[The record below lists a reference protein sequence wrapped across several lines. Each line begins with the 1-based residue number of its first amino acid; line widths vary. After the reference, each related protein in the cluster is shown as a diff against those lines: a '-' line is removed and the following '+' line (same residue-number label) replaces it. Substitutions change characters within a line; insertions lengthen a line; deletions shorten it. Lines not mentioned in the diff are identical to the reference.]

1 MSIDWSVDE
10 EVAEVPTLLGLWKE
24 KAPIDISDAL
34 KLLGGEKNF
43 RRTVV
48 RYYLIKKFI
57 FLIFLFPNT

>member
-10 EVAEVPTLLGLWKE
+10 EVAEVPILLGLWKE

-48 RYYLIKKFI
+48 RYTLNLLNF
-57 FLIFLFPNT
+57 F